1 MDLKG
6 RIKRGLMVLDR
17 PIVRWQLR
25 VLGDRPG
32 LISLLCHSVFTD
44 RTDAHCRDLDP
55 LEDLTLEDYERV
67 FEHFGAAGYQ
77 FVGEDQVLAGL
88 DPDGRF
94 VWLTFDD
101 GYYNNFRILP
111 LLEKLKIPAQVYVST
126 DHVLEGK
133 SFWWD
138 ALYRARSR
146 QGRTQDEIH
155 REAEALKRQTNRELE
170 ATLVGEFGS
179 GVLTPASDTDRP
191 MTAQEVRQLAS
202 HPLIR
207 VGNHTSEHGV
217 LTNYSLPEA
226 RWIIEKGESDL
237 RRILGRPCRTFAYPN
252 GDYSETMF
260 ETLQALGYAAAISC
274 DFRRDSRASVLAE
287 KSRYRIGRFYLS
299 GGWDLEAQCQ
309 MLRALFSP
317 LLVARGAG
325 QQARRRAR
333 RLERRPPPA
342 PPSR

>member
-6 RIKRGLMVLDR
+6 RIKSGLMVLDR

-25 VLGDRPG
+25 VLGERPG

-44 RTDAHCRDLDP
+44 REEAHCRDLDP

-67 FEHFGAAGYQ
+67 FGHFRAAGYQ
-77 FVGEDQVLAGL
+77 FVGEEQVLAGL

-111 LLEKLKIPAQVYVST
+111 LIEKLKIPAQVYVST
-126 DHVLEGK
+126 DHVVEGK

-146 QGRTQDEIH
+146 QGWAQDEIY
-155 REAEALKRQTNRELE
+155 REAEELKSKTNRELE
-170 ATLVGEFGS
+170 ATLIREFGPN
-179 GVLTPASDTDRP
+179 VLTPASDIDRP
-191 MTAQEVRQLAS
+191 MTADEVRKFAS
-202 HPLIR
+202 HPLIT

-217 LTNYSLPEA
+217 LTNYSLSEA
-226 RWIIEKGESDL
+226 RRIIEKGENEL

-252 GDYSETMF
+252 GDYSEEIF
-260 ETLQALGYAAAISC
+260 ETLEHLGYAAAISC
-274 DFRRDSRASVLAE
+274 DFRRNSMASVLTE

-309 MLRALFSP
+309 MLRAFFSP
-317 LLVARGAG
+317 LLALRGAG
-325 QQARRRAR
+325 LRARRRAR
-333 RLERRPPPA
+333 RLCETR
-342 PPSR
+342 

>member
-6 RIKRGLMVLDR
+6 RIKGGLMVLDR

-25 VLGDRPG
+25 LLGDRPG
-32 LISLLCHSVFTD
+32 LISLICHSVFTD
-44 RTDAHCRDLDP
+44 RAEAHCRDLDP
-55 LEDLTLEDYERV
+55 LEDLTLEDYARV

-77 FVGEDQVLAGL
+77 FVGEEQVLAGL
-88 DPDGRF
+88 DPHGRF

-126 DHVLEGK
+126 GHVLQGK

-138 ALYRARSR
+138 ALYRARAR

-155 REAEALKRQTNRELE
+155 REAETLKNKTNRELE

-179 GVLTPASDTDRP
+179 GVLAPASATDRP
-191 MTAQEVRQLAS
+191 MTADEVRQIAS
-202 HPLIR
+202 HPLIT

-226 RWIIEKGESDL
+226 RRIIVKGEDDL
-237 RRILGRPCRTFAYPN
+237 RRILGKPCRTFAYPN
-252 GDYSETMF
+252 GDYSEEMF
-260 ETLQALGYAAAISC
+260 DTLESLGYAAAISC

-299 GGWDLEAQCQ
+299 GDWDLEAQCQ
-309 MLRALFSP
+309 MLRAHFSP
-317 LLVARGAG
+317 LLALRGAG

-333 RLERRPPPA
+333 RR
-342 PPSR
+342 

>member
-1 MDLKG
+1 MGLKS
-6 RIKRGLMVLDR
+6 RIRSGLMVLDR

-32 LISLLCHSVFTD
+32 LISLLCHSVFAD
-44 RTDAHCRDLDP
+44 RAEAHCRNLDP
-55 LEDLTLEDYERV
+55 LEDLTLEDYARV

-77 FVGEDQVLAGL
+77 FVSEEQVLAGL

-94 VWLTFDD
+94 IWLTFDD

-126 DHVLEGK
+126 DHVLQGK

-146 QGRTQDEIH
+146 EGRTQDEIR
-155 REAEALKRQTNRELE
+155 REAEALKSKTNRELE
-170 ATLVGEFGS
+170 AILVREFGAD
-179 GVLTPASDTDRP
+179 VLTPASDTDRP
-191 MTAQEVRQLAS
+191 MTAQEVREFAS
-202 HPLIR
+202 HPLIT

-217 LTNYSLPEA
+217 LSNYSLPEA
-226 RWIIEKGESDL
+226 RRIITKGENDL
-237 RRILGRPCRTFAYPN
+237 RRILGRPCRTFSYPN
-252 GDYSETMF
+252 GDYSEEMF
-260 ETLQALGYAAAISC
+260 ETLQSLGYGAAISC
-274 DFRRDSRASVLAE
+274 DFRRESRASVLAE
-287 KSRYRIGRFYLS
+287 KSRYRIGRFFVS

-309 MLRALFSP
+309 MLRAYFST
-317 LLVARGAG
+317 LLTLRGSG

-333 RLERRPPPA
+333 RH
-342 PPSR
+342 